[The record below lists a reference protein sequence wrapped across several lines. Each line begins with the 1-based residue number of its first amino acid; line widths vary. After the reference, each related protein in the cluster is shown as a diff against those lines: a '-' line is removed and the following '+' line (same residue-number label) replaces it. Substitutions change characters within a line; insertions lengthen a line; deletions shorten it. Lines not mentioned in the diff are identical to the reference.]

1 MVMRTFLF
9 SMLVGVLVTLPPAAL
24 ASPPDQTWI
33 PGLYDNADYD
43 DAVLAVTGSIA
54 ALELPPLPDDQFGRS
69 VVAFVSLID
78 EQRQATPTPSPHCPR
93 SPPTS

>member
-1 MVMRTFLF
+1 MRAFLLL
-9 SMLVGVLVTLPPAAL
+9 MLVGVLGALPPAAL

-43 DAVLAVTGSIA
+43 DAVLAVTASIA
-54 ALELPPLPDDQFGRS
+54 ALELPPLPDFQFGQS

-78 EQRQATPTPSPHCPR
+78 EPRQAKPTPSSHCPR